1 MLNYDV
7 ESGKYLNFNLCHDL
21 CPKYVRHRGKAFKGG
36 KAGSYIQGVIDLYD
50 KEDHRITNYSGH
62 LLASLSYKNNL
73 NRSIQGQVETLNE
86 IVYLSVNSDGSYTVS
101 YLVKKAGIWELS
113 VVTDKFEH
121 IQGSPFDVEI
131 TFGDV
136 SPDRSFLT
144 YLDQVGYVS
153 NYRDFIVQSRDSYDN
168 DVTEGGVE
176 FVASVLGG
184 GKIINLKD
192 LNNGKYRILCY
203 VNEYSPL
210 SSLRVTLFGKD
221 IINSPFDLTRFY
233 TSRELQ
239 DSNNLAGYDALNPW
253 MSVFMRNSQLT
264 NNLITLKDSLAKKQ
278 YDAETSYNAA
288 RLKVV
293 HSIPALFTISEP
305 DHEGQALKRK
315 GLIEDYR
322 ELNKQLN
329 EIEDNIQAMI
339 NSRDSLNDYI
349 IDKMKHITQLY
360 RTALQRFNRNTAQ
373 VLHLTRLAKHEQEL
387 RRRIYEADESSLAKL
402 DKARKIEMAIQ
413 ALKDAQK
420 VTEDEI
426 VESEPEEIEERPGK
440 LNETVPDRPNSLA
453 FWLMEGRFRP
463 PQQT

>member
-7 ESGKYLNFNLCHDL
+7 ESGKYLNYNLSHDL

-73 NRSIQGQVETLNE
+73 DRSIQGPVETLNE
-86 IVYLSVNSDGSYTVS
+86 NVYLSVNSDGSYTVS

-131 TFGDV
+131 TYGDV

-168 DVTEGGVE
+168 EVTEGGVE

-192 LNNGKYRILCY
+192 LNNGK
-203 VNEYSPL
+203 
-210 SSLRVTLFGKD
+210 
-221 IINSPFDLTRFY
+221 
-233 TSRELQ
+233 
-239 DSNNLAGYDALNPW
+239 DSNDLAGYDALNPW

-264 NNLITLKDSLAKKQ
+264 GNLITLKDSLAKVLSAKQ
-278 YDAETSYNAA
+278 FDAETSYNAA

-305 DHEGQALKRK
+305 DHAGHTLKRQ
-315 GLIEDYR
+315 GLIGDYR

-329 EIEDNIQAMI
+329 EIEDNIQEMI
-339 NSRDSLNDYI
+339 HSRDSLNDYI
-349 IDKMKHITQLY
+349 IDKMKHISQLY

-373 VLHLTRLAKHEQEL
+373 VLKLTRLAKHEQEL

-402 DKARKIEMAIQ
+402 DRARKIETAIR

-440 LNETVPDRPNSLA
+440 LNETVPDKPNSLA
-453 FWLMEGRFRP
+453 FWLLEGRFRP

>member
-62 LLASLSYKNNL
+62 LLASLSYKNNS
-73 NRSIQGQVETLNE
+73 NRSIQGQVEILNE
-86 IVYLSVNSDGSYTVS
+86 NVYLSVNSDGSYTVS

-192 LNNGKYRILCY
+192 LNDGK
-203 VNEYSPL
+203 
-210 SSLRVTLFGKD
+210 
-221 IINSPFDLTRFY
+221 
-233 TSRELQ
+233 
-239 DSNNLAGYDALNPW
+239 DSNNLDGYFALNPW

-264 NNLITLKDSLAKKQ
+264 SNLITLKDSLAKKQ
-278 YDAETSYNAA
+278 HDAATSYNAT

-293 HSIPALFTISEP
+293 HSIPALLTISEP
-305 DHEGQALKRK
+305 DHAGHALKRK
-315 GLIEDYR
+315 GLIGDYQ

-339 NSRDSLNDYI
+339 QSRHSLNDYI

-373 VLHLTRLAKHEQEL
+373 VLQLTRLAKHEQEL

-413 ALKDAQK
+413 ALKNAQK
-420 VTEDEI
+420 VTEEEI
-426 VESEPEEIEERPGK
+426 VEFEPEPEEIEERPGK

-463 PQQT
+463 TQQN